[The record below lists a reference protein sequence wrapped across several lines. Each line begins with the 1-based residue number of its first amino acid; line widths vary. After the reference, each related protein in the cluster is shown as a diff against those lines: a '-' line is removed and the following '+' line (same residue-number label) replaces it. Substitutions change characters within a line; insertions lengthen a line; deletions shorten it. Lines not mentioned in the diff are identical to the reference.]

1 MLATSAIQGFDV
13 SHQLWRLRH
22 VKQMQD
28 VEVELIMRAMAE
40 SVQTYD
46 QVVEVRDRSRRAL
59 AGCLFIICLVIC
71 ARISF
76 WLSCLPMQADCCL
89 SALGCCISRRPSAS

>member
-46 QVVEVRDRSRRAL
+46 QVVEVRD
-59 AGCLFIICLVIC
+59 
-71 ARISF
+71 
-76 WLSCLPMQADCCL
+76 
-89 SALGCCISRRPSAS
+89 